1 MKEQVIVFE
10 GEQMFVAPKKRISN
24 KEKGVSVEVP
34 EVSLL
39 ADQTGVQPSEPEE
52 PIRIITTPPSGSGD
66 ISVRQPQT
74 FVTQPLPVVPEP
86 NVGNVPQRLPA
97 GDVPTPPTPVDL
109 GNPTRKLPQA
119 GEEITTPITPP
130 PPPPAPP
137 APAEKLVSEKI
148 LLAPTTLGSAPV
160 MGGGRVGGGGGGG
173 GEEEQAVV
181 PEKKSYLWLWILLA
195 GGAIY
200 LLTKKKKK

>member
-86 NVGNVPQRLPA
+86 NVGNVPQRLPV

-119 GEEITTPITPP
+119 GEETPTPAP

-137 APAEKLVSEKI
+137 APAEKLVSERI
-148 LLAPTTLGSAPV
+148 LLAPTTLGSAPI
-160 MGGGRVGGGGGGG
+160 MGGLRGGGGGGG

-181 PEKKSYLWLWILLA
+181 PEKRSYLWLWILLA

-200 LLTKKKKK
+200 LLTKKKK

>member
-24 KEKGVSVEVP
+24 KSKGVSVEVP
-34 EVSLL
+34 EVSLI
-39 ADQTGVQPSEPEE
+39 ADQTGVQPTEPEE

-66 ISVRQPQT
+66 INVRQPQT

-86 NVGNVPQRLPA
+86 NVGNVPQRLPV

-130 PPPPAPP
+130 PPPAPP

-148 LLAPTTLGSAPV
+148 LLAPTTLGSAPI
-160 MGGGRVGGGGGGG
+160 MGGLRGGGGGGG

-200 LLTKKKKK
+200 FLTKKKK